1 MVDLPMMRELYL
13 HTDSE
18 AALEGARPY
27 LEPKYQ
33 AYAAWGQ
40 DQALPEEE
48 SFHMPFDELARDRFL
63 IGTPQEVVREIQ
75 RYRDQLGVT
84 HMLFRMQWPGMPH
97 REVIRQLELFG
108 QQVAPQFK

>member
-1 MVDLPMMRELYL
+1 MHRKLPRSFEL
-13 HTDSE
+13 
-18 AALEGARPY
+18 P
-27 LEPKYQ
+27 
-33 AYAAWGQ
+33 WGQ